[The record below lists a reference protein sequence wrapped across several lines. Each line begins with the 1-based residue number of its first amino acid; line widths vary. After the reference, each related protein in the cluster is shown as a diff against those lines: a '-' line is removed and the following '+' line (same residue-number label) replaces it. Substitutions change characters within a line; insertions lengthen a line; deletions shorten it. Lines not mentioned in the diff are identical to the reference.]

1 MTKRR
6 YKVFVGVNVAG
17 TITVDAR
24 DDDDALDVVE
34 GMDGSELLS
43 SMIRDE
49 ITINADDAE
58 ENFNDGEY

>member
-1 MTKRR
+1 MKN
-6 YKVFVGVNVAG
+6 YKVFIGVSVAG
-17 TITVDAR
+17 TVTVDAR
-24 DDDDALDVVE
+24 DADDAIDVVE

-58 ENFNDGEY
+58 ENFNDEG